1 MPLGF
6 DRVIQ
11 SLIAHQVDFIII
23 GANAAIAQ
31 GAPLATVDL
40 DLCCRHTKANCE
52 RLAQA
57 LKPFRPRLRGAP
69 EGLPFQCD
77 GPTLFAGSN
86 FTFTTDAGDVDILGH
101 VTGLGGYEEIVKGA
115 VQIEFLGL
123 RALVMSLE
131 DVIKS
136 KKAAGR
142 TKDKLQLLE
151 IEATLRLRKK
161 FKPAD

>member
-11 SLIAHQVDFIII
+11 SLITHQVDFIII

-40 DLCCRHTKANCE
+40 DLCYRHTKPNCE
-52 RLAQA
+52 KLAAA
-57 LKPFRPRLRGAP
+57 LQLFHPRLRGAP
-69 EGLPFQCD
+69 EGLPFKCN

-86 FTFTTDAGDVDILGH
+86 FTFTTNAGDVDILGY
-101 VTGLGGYEEIVKGA
+101 VTGLGGYDEIVKNA
-115 VQIEFLGL
+115 VRIEFLGM

-131 DVIKS
+131 DLIKS

-151 IEATLRLRKK
+151 IEATRRLRKK
-161 FKPAD
+161 LKQT